1 MLATIKN
8 QFPVLLLSFLL
19 VILINYGV
27 EAQCP
32 MCRMSAE
39 SNLKAGGTAAAGLNK
54 GIIYLLIG
62 PYIMISTV
70 AFLWWRNRRAF
81 KAQEQ
86 EEAIQALLEPHDVIV
101 RRSLEEPVG

>member
-1 MLATIKN
+1 MIA
-8 QFPVLLLSFLL
+8 LLLCVFF
-19 VILINYGV
+19 IYGV
-27 EAQCP
+27 DAQCP

-70 AFLWWRNRRAF
+70 AFLWWRNRRLVQQ
-81 KAQEQ
+81 QER
-86 EEAIQALLEPHDVIV
+86 ETYV
-101 RRSLEEPVG
+101 RSLLDPHC

>member
-1 MLATIKN
+1 MLETIKN
-8 QFPVLLLSFLL
+8 QLPVILMTVLLLLL
-19 VILINYGV
+19 VTYGA
-27 EAQCP
+27 EAQCA
-32 MCRMSAE
+32 MCKMSAE

-70 AFLWWRNRRAF
+70 AFLWWRNRKAV

-86 EEAIQALLEPHDVIV
+86 EEAIQALLEPHDVVV
-101 RRSLEEPVG
+101 RQSLQELA

>member
-1 MLATIKN
+1 MLETIKN
-8 QFPVLLLSFLL
+8 QLPVFLMTVLLVLL
-19 VILINYGV
+19 VNYGV
-27 EAQCP
+27 DAQCP

-39 SNLKAGGTAAAGLNK
+39 TNLKSGGTAAAGLNK

-62 PYIMISTV
+62 PYIMMSTV

-101 RRSLEEPVG
+101 RRSLEEQVG